1 MIECVRERRPGQG
14 RPPVHARGR
23 LCGPPL
29 TRLKALT
36 GAALSKN
43 GIHRMKA
50 HKRP

>member
-1 MIECVRERRPGQG
+1 MIECVRERHPGKG
-14 RPPVHARGR
+14 RP
-23 LCGPPL
+23 CGPPL